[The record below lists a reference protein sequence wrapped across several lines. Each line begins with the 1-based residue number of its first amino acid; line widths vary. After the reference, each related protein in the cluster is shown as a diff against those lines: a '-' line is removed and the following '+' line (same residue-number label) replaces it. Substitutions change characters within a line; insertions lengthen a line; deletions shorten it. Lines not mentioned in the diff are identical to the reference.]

1 MLRLSKKKFLL
12 SYRIKRKMNSGQSAP
27 NHQLS
32 NIQSRTSNLQHRTIQ
47 AIILLFLILFLGCA
61 PKKPAPE
68 QSPSA
73 LWSRFWK
80 NQAQNILSFKIKTS
94 INYSSARHKNRILA
108 TIWGNLNYPIRMN
121 IKAGIGQ
128 TISLWLEDMH
138 LWQAYFPAQKT
149 LYFHPDGQKGAT
161 ALGYPTPFN
170 LKELAMIL
178 LGHYRSIV
186 PDQFDKVELK
196 NGLWIFSFDLR
207 CKVKKIVLNEQA
219 RPVFISGDK
228 WQAKFSQYVQSS
240 IYYAKKI
247 ILHLPGSEQAIIRVK
262 SLQINKTPWKMQQL
276 ALNLPEDTIYI
287 RMK

>member
-1 MLRLSKKKFLL
+1 
-12 SYRIKRKMNSGQSAP
+12 MNSGQSAL

-73 LWSRFWK
+73 LWSRFWR

-138 LWQAYFPAQKT
+138 LWQAYFPAQRT

-196 NGLWIFSFDLR
+196 NGLWIFSWADTGDCPYR
-207 CKVKKIVLNEQA
+207 SKVKKLALNELA
-219 RPVFISGDK
+219 RPVFLTGDR
-228 WQAKFSQYVQSS
+228 WQAKLNQYVQEQNNV
-240 IYYAKKI
+240 YAQKI
-247 ILHLPGSEQAIIRVK
+247 ILLLPRSEQAIIRIK
-262 SLQINKTPWKMQQL
+262 SLQIKKMPWEKQQL
-276 ALNLPEDTIYI
+276 TLKVPEDTIYI
-287 RMK
+287 RMKDEL

>member
-1 MLRLSKKKFLL
+1 MLKLLKKKFLL
-12 SYRIKRKMNSGQSAP
+12 SYRIKRKMNSGQSAIS
-27 NHQLS
+27 HQLS
-32 NIQSRTSNLQHRTIQ
+32 NIQFRTSNIEHRTIQ
-47 AIILLFLILFLGCA
+47 TIILLFLILFLGCA
-61 PKKPAPE
+61 PQKRTTE
-68 QSPSA
+68 ISPSA
-73 LWSRFWK
+73 LWSRFWN
-80 NQAQNILSFKIKTS
+80 NQTQNILAFKIKTS
-94 INYSSARHKNRILA
+94 INYSSVRHKNRILA

-121 IKAGIGQ
+121 LEAGIGQ
-128 TISLWLEDMH
+128 TVSLWREDKH

-149 LYFHPDGQKGAT
+149 LYFHTDGQKGAS
-161 ALGYPTPFN
+161 ALGYPIPFN

-178 LGHYRSIV
+178 LGYYKDIITDR
-186 PDQFDKVELK
+186 FDKIELK
-196 NGLWIFSFDLR
+196 DKLWIFSFDLR
-207 CKVKKIVLNEQA
+207 SKVKKIVLNEQA